1 MFELNDNKKQQQNVN
16 IENKCFGIVN
26 PDRLDFKHKDVGG
39 ILSIVE
45 RILRV
50 RWIRSTRLESN

>member
-39 ILSIVE
+39 VLSIVE

-50 RWIRSTRLESN
+50 